1 MKLISLFAALA
12 AVIGL
17 FANAGRKL
25 FQWLGPLF
33 PCIGP
38 LPYGIAYG
46 LAVTGILGAFIVS
59 RVPGNGMFAPVF
71 YVCHYLLGFIVYM
84 VMLVNLA
91 GLFMFLAGLLRILP
105 APLSC
110 RAGIA
115 ARAIPLFLSAA
126 LSVYGAAHGAVIQI
140 KPYEIQIG
148 GRTQEKVPL
157 RIALISDLHLG
168 YVIGG
173 HHLEKVIDAV
183 NSTKPDLVCIAGDI
197 FDGDATAL
205 ADAGTLKDLF
215 LQIDSVYGVYA
226 CLGNHDA
233 GPSYDR
239 MMEFLS
245 EAGVRVLQDE
255 AVVIDSR
262 FVLAGRKDSF
272 PIGGQGER
280 RGSLELPE
288 RTEDLPVIVMDHQPG
303 NIRDYGKETDLILC
317 GHTHKGQMFP
327 FNLITDA
334 VFDVDYGYYR
344 ASVDSPQVIV
354 TSGAGTWGP
363 PQRVATDNEVAEILV
378 MLPVRQ

>member
-1 MKLISLFAALA
+1 MKMISLFTVLA
-12 AVIGL
+12 VVIGL

-25 FQWLGPLF
+25 FQWMGPLF
-33 PCIGP
+33 PGIGP
-38 LPYGIAYG
+38 LAYGIAYG

-59 RVPGNGMFAPVF
+59 RVPGHGALAPVF

-84 VMLVNLA
+84 VMFVH
-91 GLFMFLAGLLRILP
+91 LAGLLLFLGGLFRLLP
-105 APLSC
+105 APLSR
-110 RAGIA
+110 RAGA
-115 ARAIPLFLSAA
+115 AAGAIPLFLSAFLA
-126 LSVYGAAHGAVIQI
+126 VYGAVHGAVIQI
-140 KPYEIQIG
+140 KPYEIQVG
-148 GRTQEKVPL
+148 GQTQVKAPL

-168 YVIGG
+168 YVIGA

-205 ADAGTLKDLF
+205 SDPDALRDLF
-215 LQIDSVYGVYA
+215 LKIDSVYGVYA

-239 MMEFLS
+239 MLEFLAAS
-245 EAGVRVLQDE
+245 GIRVLEDE
-255 AVVIDSR
+255 AVVIDGR

-272 PIGGQGER
+272 PIGRQGER
-280 RGSLELPE
+280 RGSLTLPQ
-288 RTEDLPVIVMDHQPG
+288 TAEDLPVIVLDHQPG
-303 NIRDYGKETDLILC
+303 NIREYGEGTDLILC
-317 GHTHKGQMFP
+317 GHTHQGQMFP
-327 FNLITDA
+327 FNLVTDA

-344 ASVDSPQVIV
+344 ASAGAPQVIV

-378 MLPVRQ
+378 MLSVRQ

>member
-1 MKLISLFAALA
+1 MKMISLFTALA
-12 AVIGL
+12 VMIGL

-33 PCIGP
+33 PNIGP
-38 LPYGIAYG
+38 LAYGIAYG

-59 RVPGNGMFAPVF
+59 RVPNTGALAPVF
-71 YVCHYLLGFIVYM
+71 YVCHYLLGFLVYM

-91 GLFMFLAGLLRILP
+91 GLLLFLGGLFRLLP
-105 APLSC
+105 APLPS

-115 ARAIPLFLSAA
+115 AGAIPLFLSAA
-126 LSVYGAAHGAVIQI
+126 LSVYGAVHGAVIQI

-148 GRTQEKVPL
+148 SRTEEAPF
-157 RIALISDLHLG
+157 RMALLSDLHLG
-168 YVIGG
+168 YVVGG
-173 HHLEKVIDAV
+173 HHLEKVVDAV

-205 ADAGTLKDLF
+205 SDPEALKDL
-215 LQIDSVYGVYA
+215 LLKIDSVYGVYA

-233 GPSYDR
+233 GPSYEQ
-239 MMEFLS
+239 MLGFLS

-255 AVVIDSR
+255 AVVIDGR

-280 RGSLELPE
+280 RGKLALPAGAE
-288 RTEDLPVIVMDHQPG
+288 GLPVIVMDHQPG
-303 NIRDYGKETDLILC
+303 NIRDYGEETELILC
-317 GHTHKGQMFP
+317 GHTHQGQMFP

-334 VFDVDYGYYR
+334 IFDVDYGYYR
-344 ASVDSPQVIV
+344 ASGDSPQVIV

-363 PQRVATDNEVAEILV
+363 PQRVATDNEVAEILLF
-378 MLPVRQ
+378 LPAGQ

>member
-59 RVPGNGMFAPVF
+59 RVPGNGIFAPVF

-110 RAGIA
+110 RAGVA
-115 ARAIPLFLSAA
+115 AGAIPLFLSAA
-126 LSVYGAAHGAVIQI
+126 LSVYGAVHGAVIQI

-148 GRTQEKVPL
+148 GRTQEKAPL

-215 LQIDSVYGVYA
+215 LQID
-226 CLGNHDA
+226 
-233 GPSYDR
+233 
-239 MMEFLS
+239 
-245 EAGVRVLQDE
+245 
-255 AVVIDSR
+255 
-262 FVLAGRKDSF
+262 
-272 PIGGQGER
+272 
-280 RGSLELPE
+280 
-288 RTEDLPVIVMDHQPG
+288 
-303 NIRDYGKETDLILC
+303 
-317 GHTHKGQMFP
+317 
-327 FNLITDA
+327 
-334 VFDVDYGYYR
+334 
-344 ASVDSPQVIV
+344 
-354 TSGAGTWGP
+354 
-363 PQRVATDNEVAEILV
+363 
-378 MLPVRQ
+378 